1 MTLLRSPMRPRWVP
15 YESIP
20 KGIRKDSW
28 PKFLATSSQT
38 SPNNDSREN
47 PFRSHAHRQHTVMS
61 QLDHER
67 AGEEEAELMK
77 NTLPEKQAD
86 SVCPVCGGPLISEK
100 CKVVCRSERCRY
112 RIVFNCAE
120 F

>member
-1 MTLLRSPMRPRWVP
+1 VNVDPPEETTSADEPVP
-15 YESIP
+15 
-20 KGIRKDSW
+20 
-28 PKFLATSSQT
+28 
-38 SPNNDSREN
+38 
-47 PFRSHAHRQHTVMS
+47 
-61 QLDHER
+61 
-67 AGEEEAELMK
+67 
-77 NTLPEKQAD
+77 PEKPAD

>member
-1 MTLLRSPMRPRWVP
+1 MSDG
-15 YESIP
+15 ES
-20 KGIRKDSW
+20 RDAEREASE
-28 PKFLATSSQT
+28 LSDASAT
-38 SPNNDSREN
+38 P
-47 PFRSHAHRQHTVMS
+47 
-61 QLDHER
+61 
-67 AGEEEAELMK
+67 
-77 NTLPEKQAD
+77 D